1 MSSTVVQLTTRKQD
15 VNGDPDWNTTLYNLD
30 AITQIIGTTIKLF
43 QGEWWEN
50 TNLGTPLFQ
59 KILGVYGATAAA
71 VSTLLQA
78 RILSLSTWVTG
89 LSNVTCT
96 YTASTKTF
104 AFKADAST
112 IYGTTTV
119 SFPDNGSS
127 ATIGQE

>member
-1 MSSTVVQLTTRKQD
+1 MATTVPQLTTRKQD
-15 VNGDPDWNTTLYNLD
+15 ENGDPDFATTLYNLD

-43 QGEWWEN
+43 QGEWWADQSI
-50 TNLGTPLFQ
+50 GTPMFQ
-59 KILGVYGATAAA
+59 KILGVYGATATA

-89 LSNVTCT
+89 ISNVSCT

-104 AFKADAST
+104 AFSADVET

-119 SFPDNGSS
+119 TFPENGSS
-127 ATIGQE
+127 ATIG

>member
-1 MSSTVVQLTTRKQD
+1 MATVIQLTTRKLD
-15 VNGDPDWNTTLYNLD
+15 SSGDLDWNVTLYNLD

-50 TNLGTPLFQ
+50 TNEGTPLFQ
-59 KILGVYGATAAA
+59 KILGVYGATATA

-89 LSNVTCT
+89 LSNVVCT
-96 YTASTKTF
+96 YTASTKAF
-104 AFKADAST
+104 AFQADVST
-112 IYGTTTV
+112 IYGATTIT
-119 SFPDNGSS
+119 FPDNGSN